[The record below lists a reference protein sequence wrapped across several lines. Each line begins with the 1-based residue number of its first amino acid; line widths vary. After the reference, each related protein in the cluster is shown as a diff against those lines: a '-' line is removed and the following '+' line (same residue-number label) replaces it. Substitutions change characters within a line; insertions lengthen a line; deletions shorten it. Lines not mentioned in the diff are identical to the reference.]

1 MSDIRTQH
9 ETEILNAI
17 QAVLPGVR
25 VEALEGEE
33 DIGAQV
39 QNWPAVFVVLTSI
52 DYQGP
57 QVVSYP
63 ERQLATWTW
72 TVYCHGR
79 KNPPPPE
86 QTVYQLADAVTQKLA
101 GFRLSDALASPLR
114 ILSER
119 LYRLLYESQIREI
132 TVSYQRRPA

>member
-1 MSDIRTQH
+1 MPDIRQQH
-9 ETEILNAI
+9 ETEILMAI
-17 QAVLPGVR
+17 QAALPGVR

-33 DIGAQV
+33 DIGGQA
-39 QNWPAVFVVLTSI
+39 QNWPAVFVVLSSL

-57 QVVSYP
+57 QVVSHP

-79 KNPPPPE
+79 KTPPPPE
-86 QTVYQLADAVTQKLA
+86 KTVYELLDAVTNKLA
-101 GFRLSDALASPLR
+101 GFRLSDPMAGPLR
-114 ILSER
+114 IVSEK